1 MRIAAQR
8 LSDRAQL
15 GRDVFARGAQEPAS
29 DPGRP
34 VWRADIYDL
43 LSAYA
48 RQRQKQIGSHVTV
61 ARRRVWSLAEART
74 ALERLVGPAGDWIA
88 LDSYLLEYLG
98 EPEMRA
104 TILASTLS
112 AVLEMVREGRAAL
125 RQDAPFAPL
134 MIQGREA
141 GLREVGA

>member
-1 MRIAAQR
+1 
-8 LSDRAQL
+8 
-15 GRDVFARGAQEPAS
+15 
-29 DPGRP
+29 
-34 VWRADIYDL
+34 
-43 LSAYA
+43 
-48 RQRQKQIGSHVTV
+48 
-61 ARRRVWSLAEART
+61 LAEART